1 MAKKKCA
8 TKLLVFLA
16 AVLLFTYLLFI
27 DNFYVLRL
35 LQNGDD
41 NIDKSSSKES
51 TTSYNDLSSTNNN
64 YNTREDRNIIYH
76 DYLSVTE
83 FTYIDAYNTCCS
95 SETTTTTAGGLNC
108 TEQDDEWFTRLMK
121 KRQIIQSGGG
131 TLYWAHMR
139 KAGGTSFR

>member
-1 MAKKKCA
+1 MLKKRCA
-8 TKLLVFLA
+8 STKLLFFLL
-16 AVLLFTYLLFI
+16 AVLLLAYLLFI

-35 LQNGDD
+35 LQGID
-41 NIDKSSSKES
+41 NPDSKSSSSKW
-51 TTSYNDLSSTNNN
+51 STNNYNDVNNDSN
-64 YNTREDRNIIYH
+64 YTRRVYH

-95 SETTTTTAGGLNC
+95 SKTTTGGLNC

-121 KRQIIQSGGG
+121 KREVIQSGDG

>member
-8 TKLLVFLA
+8 TKLLFFLA

-41 NIDKSSSKES
+41 SDSKSSSSKW
-51 TTSYNDLSSTNNN
+51 TTNNN
-64 YNTREDRNIIYH
+64 YNNLNSTNNYNTRGDRNIIYH

-95 SETTTTTAGGLNC
+95 KTTTSTGGLNC

-121 KRQIIQSGGG
+121 KRQIIQSGDG

>member
-8 TKLLVFLA
+8 TKLLLFA
-16 AVLLFTYLLFI
+16 AVLLLTYLLFI

-35 LQNGDD
+35 LQNGVD
-41 NIDKSSSKES
+41 NSDSKSSSKGS
-51 TTSYNDLSSTNNN
+51 TTN
-64 YNTREDRNIIYH
+64 YNHVNNIDNNTRRGDRNIIYH
-76 DYLSVTE
+76 DYLSVRE

-95 SETTTTTAGGLNC
+95 KTTTTGGLNC
-108 TEQDDEWFTRLMK
+108 TDQDDEWFTRLMK
-121 KRQIIQSGGG
+121 KREIIQSGGG